1 MVFDYLSTF
10 QVGQKLY
17 NKHNQSFSILRVA
30 TNSLTLTNGHNVQMY
45 TDNKL
50 YYQFQDP
57 NTQKYVFKE
66 YFLEK
71 QS

>member
-30 TNSLTLTNGHNVQMY
+30 TNSLTLINGHNVQMY
-45 TDNKL
+45 ADNKL

-57 NTQKYVFKE
+57 ITQKYVFKE